1 MLNRLVQHQSII
13 PILELK
19 SIYTSLLGTGINTI
33 NDLDNDEDLM
43 QALRNEETA
52 ANAKGYSA
60 IRLTCALPLTVL
72 KDRFLYHKFLSEIN
86 TTKRIDIR
94 SYTATITMESVKSGD
109 HYNIYFTFLV
119 REKDIEKATSTL
131 LEVVKHASE
140 MNNYSYHADAIQDEL
155 CVSVENDKDIEHRNI
170 ARYAIMDSMVPRYKT
185 DEQLD
190 ILRSIKHRIT
200 TMVKPKYEPLEMNL
214 GDVKP

>member
-1 MLNRLVQHQSII
+1 MLNRLGQHQSII

-60 IRLTCALPLTVL
+60 VRLTCALSLEVL

-86 TTKRIDIR
+86 TTKKIDIR
-94 SYTATITMESVKSGD
+94 SYTATITMESATD
-109 HYNIYFTFLV
+109 DQYNIYFTFLV

-140 MNNYSYHADAIQDEL
+140 MKNYSCHVDAIKDEL
-155 CVSVENDKDIEHRNI
+155 CVMVENDKDIEHRNI

-185 DEQLD
+185 DEQLET
-190 ILRSIKHRIT
+190 LKSIKHRIT

>member
-1 MLNRLVQHQSII
+1 MLNRLGQHQSII

-60 IRLTCALPLTVL
+60 VRLTCALPLEVL

-86 TTKRIDIR
+86 TTKKIDIR
-94 SYTATITMESVKSGD
+94 SYTATITMESVAED
-109 HYNIYFTFLV
+109 HYNVYFTLLV
-119 REKDIEKATSTL
+119 REKDIEKAISTIS
-131 LEVVKHASE
+131 EVVKQASE
-140 MNNYSYHADAIQDEL
+140 MNNYSYQVDSIKDEL
-155 CVSVENDKDIEHRNI
+155 VVSVENDKDIEHRNI

-185 DEQLD
+185 DEQLE
-190 ILRSIKHRIT
+190 ILKSIKHRIT

>member
-1 MLNRLVQHQSII
+1 MLNRLSQHQSII

-60 IRLTCALPLTVL
+60 LRLTCALSIEVL

-86 TTKRIDIR
+86 TSKKIDIR
-94 SYTATITMESVKSGD
+94 SYTATITMESATVD

-140 MNNYSYHADAIQDEL
+140 MNNYSYQVDAIHDEL
-155 CVSVENDKDIEHRNI
+155 CVIVENDKDIEHRNI

-185 DEQLD
+185 DEQLET
-190 ILRSIKHRIT
+190 LKSIKHRIT
-200 TMVKPKYEPLEMNL
+200 TMVKPKYEPLNMNL

>member
-1 MLNRLVQHQSII
+1 MLNRLSQHQSII
-13 PILELK
+13 QILELK

-60 IRLTCALPLTVL
+60 VRLTCALPLTVL
-72 KDRFLYHKFLSEIN
+72 KNRFLYHKFLSEIN
-86 TTKRIDIR
+86 TTKKIDIR
-94 SYTATITMESVKSGD
+94 SYTATITMESATDD

-119 REKDIEKATSTL
+119 REKDIEKAISTL

-140 MNNYSYHADAIQDEL
+140 MNNYSCQVDAIKDEL
-155 CVSVENDKDIEHRNI
+155 CVIVENDKDIEHRNI

-185 DEQLD
+185 DEQLE
-190 ILRSIKHRIT
+190 ILKPIKHRIT

>member
-1 MLNRLVQHQSII
+1 MLNRLGQHQSII

-94 SYTATITMESVKSGD
+94 SYTATISMESATID

-119 REKDIEKATSTL
+119 REKDIEKAISTIS
-131 LEVVKHASE
+131 EVVKHASE
-140 MNNYSYHADAIQDEL
+140 MNNYGCHVDSIQDEL
-155 CVSVENDKDIEHRNI
+155 CVIVENDKDIEHRNI

-190 ILRSIKHRIT
+190 ILKSIKHRIT

>member
-60 IRLTCALPLTVL
+60 VRLTCALSLEVL

-86 TTKRIDIR
+86 TTKKIDIR
-94 SYTATITMESVKSGD
+94 SYTATITMESATDD

-140 MNNYSYHADAIQDEL
+140 MKNYSCHVDAIKDEL
-155 CVSVENDKDIEHRNI
+155 CVMVENDKDIEHRNI

-185 DEQLD
+185 DEQLE
-190 ILRSIKHRIT
+190 ILKSIKHRIT

>member
-1 MLNRLVQHQSII
+1 MLNRLGQHQSII

-60 IRLTCALPLTVL
+60 IRLTCALSIEVL

-86 TTKRIDIR
+86 TTKKIDIR
-94 SYTATITMESVKSGD
+94 SYTATITMESATVD

-140 MNNYSYHADAIQDEL
+140 MNNYGCQVDAIQDEL
-155 CVSVENDKDIEHRNI
+155 SATVENDKDIEHRNI

-185 DEQLD
+185 DEQLE
-190 ILRSIKHRIT
+190 ILKSIKHRIT

>member
-1 MLNRLVQHQSII
+1 MLNRLGQHQSII

-60 IRLTCALPLTVL
+60 VRLTCTLPLTVL

-86 TTKRIDIR
+86 TTKKIDIR
-94 SYTATITMESVKSGD
+94 SYTATITMESANDD

-119 REKDIEKATSTL
+119 REKDIEKAASTL
-131 LEVVKHASE
+131 LEVVKHACE
-140 MNNYSYHADAIQDEL
+140 TNNYSCHVDAIIDEL
-155 CVSVENDKDIEHRNI
+155 CVMVENDKDIEHRNI

-185 DEQLD
+185 DEQLE
-190 ILRSIKHRIT
+190 ILKSIKHRIT

>member
-1 MLNRLVQHQSII
+1 MLNRLGQHQSII

-60 IRLTCALPLTVL
+60 LRLTCALPLTVL

-86 TTKRIDIR
+86 TTKKIDIR
-94 SYTATITMESVKSGD
+94 SYTATITMESATVD

-119 REKDIEKATSTL
+119 REKDIEKAASTL
-131 LEVVKHASE
+131 LEVVKHACE
-140 MNNYSYHADAIQDEL
+140 TNNYSCHVDAIIDEL
-155 CVSVENDKDIEHRNI
+155 CVIVENDKDIEHRNI

-185 DEQLD
+185 DEQLE
-190 ILRSIKHRIT
+190 ILKSIKHRIT

>member
-60 IRLTCALPLTVL
+60 VRLTCALSLTVL

-94 SYTATITMESVKSGD
+94 SYTATISMESATVD
-109 HYNIYFTFLV
+109 HYNVYFTFLV

-140 MNNYSYHADAIQDEL
+140 MNNYSYHADAIPDEL
-155 CVSVENDKDIEHRNI
+155 CVIVENDKDIEHRNI

-185 DEQLD
+185 DEQLE
-190 ILRSIKHRIT
+190 ILKSIKHRIT